1 MITFTELYDKI
12 YNDNIQM
19 DSRRFVQIVES
30 SKTDVLALVDK
41 IEKEDR
47 SKVRRFVADYAIN
60 LASME
65 YTKNSLIFL
74 NRAVDLFQK
83 DENFIGNDL
92 LNEPI
97 YESLI
102 LNRAKTYYV
111 LNNYRRALIDFKL
124 LGNKFG
130 SNDLYRKGYDASMDK
145 ILTIFQWITLSV
157 LAISISSILLLELEF
172 GLKSLMISVLVLSLI
187 LSATLNFVQRKKRKE
202 QNKG

>member
-12 YNDNIQM
+12 YTGNSPL
-19 DSRRFVQIVES
+19 DSKRFVQIVES

-41 IEKEDR
+41 IEQEDR

-60 LASME
+60 LASIE

-74 NRAVDLFQK
+74 NKAVDLFQK
-83 DENFIGNDL
+83 DETFKGNDL
-92 LNEPI
+92 LNEPT

-111 LNNYRRALIDFKL
+111 LDNYRRALNDFKL
-124 LGNKFG
+124 LRNKFG
-130 SNDLYRKGYDASMDK
+130 SNDLYRKGYDACMDK

-157 LAISISSILLLELEF
+157 LAISISSILLLELEA
-172 GLKSLMISVLVLSLI
+172 GLKCLMISVLVLSLI
-187 LSATLNFVQRKKRKE
+187 LSVSLNFVQRKKRKE